1 MGRDLFT
8 YLTRL
13 QDVYH
18 LAIGG
23 EMAGTGA
30 KKLGYYSNSLYNL
43 PPLRVHRFANVA

>member
-13 QDVYH
+13 QDVYR

-23 EMAGTGA
+23 EMDGTGA
-30 KKLGYYSNSLYNL
+30 KIEATTVYNI
-43 PPLRVHRFANVA
+43 PPL

>member
-13 QDVYH
+13 QDVYR

-43 PPLRVHRFANVA
+43 PPL